1 MSFKDLGNE
10 EYKKGNWLKA
20 AALYTKGIKEDPENA
35 VLYGYEGQQIVP
47 THLIVAVPCT
57 ETLSKYFCFC
67 SNRSAALLQL
77 KKSGKALE
85 DAEQC
90 IKRRP
95 DWDKGFYRK
104 GLALELADRC
114 PEVTALITTCSIL
127 CMTGKGTI

>member
-1 MSFKDLGNE
+1 MSYKDQGNV

-20 AALYTKGIKEDPENA
+20 AALYTKGIKEDPDNA
-35 VLYGYEGQQIVP
+35 VLYR
-47 THLIVAVPCT
+47 CT
-57 ETLSKYFCFC
+57 TPVSSHVQYLSWITPALLMTPEAFPSTC

-77 KKSGKALE
+77 RKSGKALE

-104 GLALELADRC
+104 GLALELAGKSSEVRC
-114 PEVTALITTCSIL
+114 QR
-127 CMTGKGTI
+127 